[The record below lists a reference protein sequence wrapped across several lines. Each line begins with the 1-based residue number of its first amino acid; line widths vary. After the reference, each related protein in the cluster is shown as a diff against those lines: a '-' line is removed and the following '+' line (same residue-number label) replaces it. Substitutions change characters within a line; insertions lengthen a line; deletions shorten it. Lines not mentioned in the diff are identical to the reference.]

1 MTTIIIMIIM
11 CGCFTEDE
19 IEAQKD
25 YLEVMEQLIKKNNW
39 GLYGFKVR
47 AVSF

>member
-11 CGCFTEDE
+11 YSCFTEGE

-25 YLEVMEQLIKKNNW
+25 YLEVIEQLIKRNNS
-39 GLYGFKVR
+39 GLYGFKVH